1 MTYTVPGA
9 VRTNIVSRSYLGDS
23 DSPFTRTQATLDM
36 IRGWEVMKAVT
47 LGTEYL
53 RDNSQTFLPQEPRED
68 YDAYLGRVNRSIFSP
83 YTQRLVRAAAGL
95 ILRKPITLEGPDYW
109 REFAENVDG
118 GGSDLDEFA
127 RRAVLCSLTYGHCN
141 VLVDYPAPTT
151 VRSLAEERLLGRRP
165 YWLEVDP
172 TNVYGWRLNRDTE
185 YGALE
190 QVRIHEQAVV
200 PEGKFGECVYNQIRV
215 IYPGRYEVYRQTQAR
230 TSQNVNPIYSNT
242 PNFNDQNAA
251 YELVDS
257 GTYSL
262 DKIPF
267 VTTYSNKID
276 TLVSRP
282 PMLDVAYI
290 NLAHYQRQADLI
302 HSLHVASQPLLILEG
317 WDDQTKDMAVGV
329 NYAIATQPGN
339 KVYYVEPASSAFE
352 AQSNEI
358 RELQQQMASLGIATL
373 SQQKFVAESADAR
386 RLDKVD
392 TNSMLAAVS
401 LDLEQTLQQCFD
413 ISAEYLGLEP
423 PTVHIDRDF
432 DINRLIGQDIAAL
445 TVLFEKGVITR
456 EEYRLM
462 LAQGEVM
469 PSMQLG
475 SLPSEEPGTEAEGTT
490 VENPPASEEP
500 VPQEDVSSVDTLSA

>member
-1 MTYTVPGA
+1 MTYAVPGQ
-9 VRTNIVSRSYLGDS
+9 VRTSIVSTTYLGDS

-36 IRGWEVMKAVT
+36 VRGWEVMKAVT

-83 YTQRLVRAAAGL
+83 YTQRLVRAATGL
-95 ILRKPITLEGPDYW
+95 ILRKPITLDGPDFW
-109 REFAENVDG
+109 HEFAENVDG

-127 RRAVLCSLTYGHCN
+127 RRLVLCSLTYGHGN
-141 VLVDYPAPTT
+141 VLVDYPAPAE

-165 YWLEVDP
+165 YWIEVDP
-172 TNVYGWRLNRDTE
+172 TDVYGWRLNRGDS

-200 PEGKFGECVYNQIRV
+200 PEGKFSESVYNQIRV
-215 IYPGRYEVYRQTQAR
+215 IYPGRYEVYRQSEAKTQQYLSPMASG
-230 TSQNVNPIYSNT
+230 TFNL
-242 PNFNDQNAA
+242 NDQNSD
-251 YELVDS
+251 YELIDS

-262 DKIPF
+262 SEIPF
-267 VTTYSNKID
+267 VTTYSNKVD

-392 TNSMLAAVS
+392 TNSMLATVS
-401 LDLEQTLQQCFD
+401 LDLEQTLQRCFD

-469 PSMQLG
+469 PSMQIG
-475 SLPSEEPGTEAEGTT
+475 SLPVREPGTEAENAMAG
-490 VENPPASEEP
+490 EP
-500 VPQEDVSSVDTLSA
+500 SMQNEALQVDTLQK